1 MNKIIFSLLLISIA
15 FVAMG
20 AAAASD
26 GHGSHRHQLAVSDN
40 VVSDLEGPNIISSTS
55 DNLEKPSIISSDL
68 EGPNI
73 ISLEKPSII
82 HSTSDRPGYDV
93 SLNGYPAVD
102 LGDTPICI
110 YKGSS
115 IGGGWGPD
123 FGPHL
128 PVDFDIHDHPINPI
142 GPKGPILQ

>member
-1 MNKIIFSLLLISIA
+1 MNNKIIFSLLLISIA

-26 GHGSHRHQLAVSDN
+26 CSHRHQLAVSDN
-40 VVSDLEGPNIISSTS
+40 VVSDLEGPNIIS
-55 DNLEKPSIISSDL
+55 LEKPSIVSSEL

-82 HSTSDRPGYDV
+82 HSTSDRPGFDE

-110 YKGSS
+110 YKGYS

-123 FGPHL
+123 FGPHF

>member
-1 MNKIIFSLLLISIA
+1 MNKKIIFSLLLISIA

-55 DNLEKPSIISSDL
+55 DNLEKPSII
-68 EGPNI
+68 
-73 ISLEKPSII
+73 
-82 HSTSDRPGYDV
+82 HSTSDRPGCDV

-102 LGDTPICI
+102 LGDTPIYI

-115 IGGGWGPD
+115 IGGGLGPD
-123 FGPHL
+123 FGPHF
-128 PVDFDIHDHPINPI
+128 PGVNFDIHDHPVNPI

>member
-1 MNKIIFSLLLISIA
+1 MNNKIIFSLLLISIA

-26 GHGSHRHQLAVSDN
+26 GSHRHQLAVSDN
-40 VVSDLEGPNIISSTS
+40 VV
-55 DNLEKPSIISSDL
+55 SDL

-82 HSTSDRPGYDV
+82 HSTSDRPGFDE

-110 YKGSS
+110 YKGYS

-123 FGPHL
+123 FGPHF